1 MGSSRVSRAVSKVAV
16 AVRVGI
22 GSFVRHSE
30 EPAELV
36 RKGIELIRVQLRQ
49 YTIQYSKFE
58 GTVGWK
64 SVVNRS

>member
-1 MGSSRVSRAVSKVAV
+1 MGSSRVSRAVSIAES
-16 AVRVGI
+16 VREGI

>member
-1 MGSSRVSRAVSKVAV
+1 MGNSRVSRAVSKVAV

-36 RKGIELIRVQLRQ
+36 RKGIELIRVQ
-49 YTIQYSKFE
+49 
-58 GTVGWK
+58 
-64 SVVNRS
+64 